1 MIRDVRRSMFPG
13 HSGVSQRCNVSAD
26 QFPNWKKYRVSTQ
39 MQIGNLDS
47 SRLLD
52 CPEWTRKTGMKLD
65 MHRPGSNSFFPLEVQ
80 SACTAQFAVRHC
92 LQQCHV
98 HIYKNSSC
106 TTCNKEVPTVFHP
119 WVEFCTVWQG
129 KLKWSWTCNA
139 QVFTLHIFRRQGY
152 NCLFHDHELSGGI
165 LRGNK
170 KAPPDRD
177 ETETMQNLSRAMS
190 RSKKM

>member
-1 MIRDVRRSMFPG
+1 M
-13 HSGVSQRCNVSAD
+13 SGVH
-26 QFPNWKKYRVSTQ
+26 
-39 MQIGNLDS
+39 L
-47 SRLLD
+47 
-52 CPEWTRKTGMKLD
+52 
-65 MHRPGSNSFFPLEVQ
+65 
-80 SACTAQFAVRHC
+80 
-92 LQQCHV
+92 
-98 HIYKNSSC
+98 YKNISC

-139 QVFTLHIFRRQGY
+139 QVFTLHIFRRQAY

-177 ETETMQNLSRAMS
+177 ETIQNLSRAMS
-190 RSKKM
+190 RSKKMWMACSSGQKVKPLYIPFCVLGCRRTQSEAAAKIWDRHLQQDRLDDTRHPYGNFGVKVSRPS